1 MDLKERIETITGLDD
16 MFKPV
21 RVRKYIQARAM
32 YACYTMKVL
41 KEGLSSTTKKMGY
54 AAHNT
59 VLNLLRQYD
68 EIKVLPEW
76 KMLVDKSQP
85 KHVSKYLTEQK
96 IIKLEKDVKRLQKY
110 TSLLIEAEDLGILDE
125 IKQRI
130 ELIIKV
136 KKQLK

>member
-1 MDLKERIETITGLDD
+1 MDLKERVETITGLDD

-21 RVRKYIQARAM
+21 RVRKYVQARAM
-32 YACYTMKVL
+32 YACYSVKVL
-41 KEGLSSTTKKMGY
+41 NEGLSSTTKKMGY
-54 AAHNT
+54 IAHNT

-76 KMLVDKSQP
+76 KMLIEKAQP

-96 IIKLEKDVKRLQKY
+96 IIKLEKDVERLQKY

-125 IKQRI
+125 IKERI